1 MPILSTVA
9 DNLLFLNQWKREIN
23 FLQKNVPLARV
34 YLGTTCIR
42 SGHATDRATMP
53 GMYNLSAL
61 TLMLAHCMVAVRAE
75 PAVTCNLAAEA
86 A

>member
-1 MPILSTVA
+1 MEEGNKFSAKECAVSQGRSR
-9 DNLLFLNQWKREIN
+9 DLLHTKR
-23 FLQKNVPLARV
+23 A
-34 YLGTTCIR
+34 
-42 SGHATDRATMP
+42 ATDQAIVP
-53 GMYNLSAL
+53 GIYNLRAL